1 MKRSFF
7 ISLLLHGAILFFFFS
22 WGIPLSERPFARNVI
37 QVLLVAEAEEGR
49 EGGRSKKEKNEEMKN
64 AMQKGKTASR
74 NDSRGKNL
82 PPKKAKPAVENP
94 KRKPEG
100 FASTPVARE
109 EKENPEQKPEGNEY
123 RVSEE
128 KEQNLDPE
136 RKNDPQPDLGLPS
149 QTKEPAR
156 KGSIPQ
162 PSTLK
167 ADARFDSPPTL
178 LASGSPLMGG
188 EGISLGGETPSS
200 TDGPSRQMSRTE
212 ISSSEGDSIL
222 AEIVGKIEA
231 AKRYPRTARRMGI
244 QGTATVRFKL
254 KPNGQL
260 EKIELMESS
269 GSKILDD
276 ASLETVREAA
286 PLPYREGWLKV
297 GIVFKIL

>member
-7 ISLLLHGAILFFFFS
+7 ISLLLHGAVLFLFFS
-22 WGIPLSERPFARNVI
+22 WGIPLGERPLARNVI
-37 QVLLVAEAEEGR
+37 QVLLVAEEEEGR
-49 EGGRSKKEKNEEMKN
+49 EGGGSKREKNDELKKE
-64 AMQKGKTASR
+64 MQKRKAVPASE
-74 NDSRGKNL
+74 SGGKNL
-82 PPKKAKPAVENP
+82 PPKKAKPAVENS

-100 FASTPVARE
+100 LASPLLARDD
-109 EKENPEQKPEGNEY
+109 KENPVEKPEGNEN
-123 RVSEE
+123 RVSGE
-128 KEQNLDPE
+128 KERNRDPE
-136 RKNDPQPDLGLPS
+136 RKNQPQPGLSRLSPS
-149 QTKEPAR
+149 KEPAG
-156 KGSIPQ
+156 KGSIPPPNPLAAEAQ
-162 PSTLK
+162 
-167 ADARFDSPPTL
+167 FDFPPTL
-178 LASGSPLMGG
+178 LASGSPPMGE
-188 EGISLGGETPSS
+188 EGISLGGEKSSS
-200 TDGPSRQMSRTE
+200 TDAPSIQMSRTE
-212 ISSSEGDSIL
+212 SFSSEGDSIL
-222 AEIVGKIEA
+222 AKIVGKIEA